1 MKKETENQFW
11 KKHYGQLVGLTILKV
26 DFEEDEFGGDP
37 WPTLLVGKET
47 KSGVV
52 DVRTARWVTIQCDTE
67 GNAAGF
73 AAIEPIQ
80 VDNAK
85 ATTAAY
91 A

>member
-1 MKKETENQFW
+1 MTDINKFW
-11 KKHYGQLVGLTILKV
+11 KQHYGQLVGLTILKV

-37 WPTLLVGKET
+37 WPTLLVGKESSPG
-47 KSGVV
+47 KV

-73 AAIEPIQ
+73 AAIEPVQ
-80 VDNAK
+80 VDNPAAK
-85 ATTAAY
+85 TAAF

>member
-1 MKKETENQFW
+1 MTDINKFW
-11 KKHYGQLVGLTILKV
+11 KQHYGQLVGLTILKV

-47 KSGVV
+47 SPGKV

-73 AAIEPIQ
+73 AAIETVQ
-80 VDNAK
+80 VDNPAAK
-85 ATTAAY
+85 TAAFV
-91 A
+91 